1 MDPATGGDKPD
12 MRHGNTQQYAH
23 GSDNSA
29 AIAPTIMPDRGKWYV
44 ELQLESPSGGD
55 YPFFGITDNLNLN
68 QQDGTGNRTV
78 GIDNFSIN
86 GSALIPVRWPGG
98 IAPVVTVTA
107 SRSDIYSFKIW
118 DGNNAVS
125 EGLYGVIGGQNFA

>member
-1 MDPATGGDKPD
+1 MDLSHAQSFICTATSDITKFDLTNLPP
-12 MRHGNTQQYAH
+12 
-23 GSDNSA
+23 GSTSF
-29 AIAPTIMPDRGKWYV
+29 TIKV
-44 ELQLESPSGGD
+44 
-55 YPFFGITDNLNLN
+55 
-68 QQDGTGNRTV
+68 QQDGIGNRTV

-107 SRSDIYSFKIW
+107 DRSDIYSFKIW